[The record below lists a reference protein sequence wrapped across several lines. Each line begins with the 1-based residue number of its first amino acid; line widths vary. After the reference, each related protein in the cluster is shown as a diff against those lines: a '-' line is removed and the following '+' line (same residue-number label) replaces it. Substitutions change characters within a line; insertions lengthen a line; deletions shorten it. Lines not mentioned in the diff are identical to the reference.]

1 MHRYPLR
8 ATERRLAQALSTL
21 IGWLRRWHGYEW
33 TQRNQ
38 QQYEDEVREVMMA
51 ETWCGVDDMAA
62 YIFAMM
68 DIEYDGEDWT

>member
-33 TQRNQ
+33 TQRN
-38 QQYEDEVREVMMA
+38 
-51 ETWCGVDDMAA
+51 
-62 YIFAMM
+62 
-68 DIEYDGEDWT
+68 